1 MDYYT
6 IVWPTQR
13 IHLSSPF
20 LCFFPIGLL
29 HSPVHLLVSARSIPV
44 SRARCWTLGSVPE
57 LSSMSDEW
65 TNFIATHCLLSGDI
79 FVKGLDE
86 GFSHSSLFSGFLS
99 AVWLSWLTDRTM
111 DSCHPGCIAY
121 RRSFRSH
128 IFLFSHNC
136 NGIRKYL
143 SLMSVTNC
151 VVTVGQLYAKPGNS
165 LAIKWILQ

>member
-1 MDYYT
+1 M
-6 IVWPTQR
+6 
-13 IHLSSPF
+13 LNSGF
-20 LCFFPIGLL
+20 C
-29 HSPVHLLVSARSIPV
+29 
-44 SRARCWTLGSVPE
+44 SRVIFN
-57 LSSMSDEW
+57 EW

-86 GFSHSSLFSGFLS
+86 WFSHSSLFSGFLS

-136 NGIRKYL
+136 NGIMIRKYL

-151 VVTVGQLYAKPGNS
+151 VVTVLGNYMQNLVIVGQLNGFCSNTLSRLLIFLEQWS
-165 LAIKWILQ
+165 LVATLIWR

>member
-1 MDYYT
+1 M
-6 IVWPTQR
+6 
-13 IHLSSPF
+13 LNSGF
-20 LCFFPIGLL
+20 C
-29 HSPVHLLVSARSIPV
+29 
-44 SRARCWTLGSVPE
+44 SRVIFN
-57 LSSMSDEW
+57 EW

-151 VVTVGQLYAKPGNS
+151 VVTVLGNYMQNLVIVGQLNGFCSNTLSRLLIFLEQWS
-165 LAIKWILQ
+165 LVATLIWR